1 MKKTALNHL
10 YTSLMLLLV
19 AVVLNQCGTSKN
31 TPITRTYHNLTS
43 YYNILFNGRESFEKG
58 LRQYRNDYQY
68 DFTRILPV
76 HIHGNSKLA
85 KSIRPQMERTI
96 EKCSKLIR
104 LHSITAKPEKL
115 EKKGKLTQEEK
126 AYYNKNEFNKYVDD
140 SYLLMGRAYYWEM
153 EYQTASKVLEY
164 AAREFK
170 NEQVRD
176 RANIWR
182 SRCYI
187 EIGNYNEAQKVLSGL
202 KDREP
207 DPQVKPAFYATYAD
221 LHIRQDQYSQALP
234 YLKKSVKHQPD
245 NTIRERHAF
254 IIAQLYEEMDQ
265 PEKAFD
271 QYQKVIAMNPDY
283 RLEFNAMLKKAWLH
297 HLTNRGGEKMK
308 EQLKKMLHDS
318 KNEEYR
324 DQIYYALGQI
334 AQQNDQ
340 TDKALEYYK
349 KSARQ
354 SVSNKNQKGISFLA
368 LADIYFSHKKYE
380 TAQAYYDSA
389 VTSLE
394 PSYPGYTDLYVK
406 TRHLTG
412 LVDNL
417 NTIERQ
423 DSLQKVA
430 QMPKAERD
438 ALISKLIEQH
448 RQRQR
453 EKRQQQASA
462 NRYAGRS
469 GSRQMGRAGRSA
481 NNWYFYS
488 QTARQQGKND
498 FKRRWGDRP
507 LQDNWRLGSKSTGG
521 FEDMSNPSAAP
532 KEKKQQLNKT
542 NRKYYTQDLPTTDS
556 AMKASD
562 RKIQDAYFRV
572 ASIYM
577 NDLENRTRAI
587 EYFKELN
594 QKFPDNPYKPGT
606 YYYLYKLNRELGH
619 QGQADP
625 FKQQIIS
632 NYPESN
638 YAKVLKNPDYFRELE
653 QTRNRIEQMYSRT
666 LKLYNKG
673 QYNRVIDSCNK
684 ALSQFDQ
691 KNYRARFEYL
701 KVLSTGQTSD
711 IVTFRN
717 QLQAL
722 VKDYPNAPITPQAKG
737 TLSYLRKTELQQIGK
752 KFRENKLRASSD
764 SLQNQSVSNQNNEQ
778 PAPPSDSLYSSSQE
792 VPYYFVVIADTKK
805 TDIGRLKFDLINFNL
820 DYYLQKNYSTSSQ
833 EFNKFFTAIAVKR
846 FKNHQKAKEY
856 YELISKKEQR
866 VFKQHDQENYRYFF
880 ISVKNYVTLLDKKS
894 IIEYINFFNKRV
906 I

>member
-254 IIAQLYEEMDQ
+254 IIAQLYEEMEQ

-334 AQQNDQ
+334 AQHSNGLLSRLKPTHIEEHRLPGTLPGRGAIHARFGEGPDALHIFVAHLALSHRGRTRQLNYLSDLITPLRHVVVMGDLNCTPQ
-340 TDKALEYYK
+340 QIHAHARFSESLPLHPVKPLLSYPSWQPRHALDHILLSRSLEAAEVQVLDHLFSDHLPLAVDLPLPTECLASLKA
-349 KSARQ
+349 SC
-354 SVSNKNQKGISFLA
+354 SVS
-368 LADIYFSHKKYE
+368 
-380 TAQAYYDSA
+380 
-389 VTSLE
+389 V
-394 PSYPGYTDLYVK
+394 
-406 TRHLTG
+406 
-412 LVDNL
+412 
-417 NTIERQ
+417 
-423 DSLQKVA
+423 
-430 QMPKAERD
+430 
-438 ALISKLIEQH
+438 
-448 RQRQR
+448 
-453 EKRQQQASA
+453 
-462 NRYAGRS
+462 
-469 GSRQMGRAGRSA
+469 
-481 NNWYFYS
+481 
-488 QTARQQGKND
+488 
-498 FKRRWGDRP
+498 
-507 LQDNWRLGSKSTGG
+507 
-521 FEDMSNPSAAP
+521 
-532 KEKKQQLNKT
+532 
-542 NRKYYTQDLPTTDS
+542 
-556 AMKASD
+556 
-562 RKIQDAYFRV
+562 
-572 ASIYM
+572 
-577 NDLENRTRAI
+577 
-587 EYFKELN
+587 
-594 QKFPDNPYKPGT
+594 
-606 YYYLYKLNRELGH
+606 
-619 QGQADP
+619 
-625 FKQQIIS
+625 
-632 NYPESN
+632 
-638 YAKVLKNPDYFRELE
+638 
-653 QTRNRIEQMYSRT
+653 
-666 LKLYNKG
+666 
-673 QYNRVIDSCNK
+673 
-684 ALSQFDQ
+684 
-691 KNYRARFEYL
+691 
-701 KVLSTGQTSD
+701 
-711 IVTFRN
+711 
-717 QLQAL
+717 
-722 VKDYPNAPITPQAKG
+722 
-737 TLSYLRKTELQQIGK
+737 
-752 KFRENKLRASSD
+752 
-764 SLQNQSVSNQNNEQ
+764 
-778 PAPPSDSLYSSSQE
+778 
-792 VPYYFVVIADTKK
+792 
-805 TDIGRLKFDLINFNL
+805 
-820 DYYLQKNYSTSSQ
+820 
-833 EFNKFFTAIAVKR
+833 
-846 FKNHQKAKEY
+846 
-856 YELISKKEQR
+856 
-866 VFKQHDQENYRYFF
+866 
-880 ISVKNYVTLLDKKS
+880 
-894 IIEYINFFNKRV
+894 
-906 I
+906 